1 MPSKGSQTGLFKHLF
16 DLVAPDALVGRQVL
30 LAATAGSDRHALVVD
45 HQLRP
50 LFGVFRALTVRT
62 SVYASDADFDGH
74 ALRAAA

>member
-1 MPSKGSQTGLFKHLF
+1 LPSKGSHAGLFKHLF

-30 LAATAGSDRHALVVD
+30 LAATGGSDRHALVVD

-50 LFGVFRALTVRT
+50 LFGGFRALTVPS
-62 SVYASDADFDGH
+62 SVYAADADFDGH